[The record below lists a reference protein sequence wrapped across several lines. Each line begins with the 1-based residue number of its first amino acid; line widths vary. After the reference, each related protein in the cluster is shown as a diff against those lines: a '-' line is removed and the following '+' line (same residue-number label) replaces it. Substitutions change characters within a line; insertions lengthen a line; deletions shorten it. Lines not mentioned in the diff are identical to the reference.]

1 MSWWLEIVTKK
12 PSCIYYFGPFDSL
25 REAELEK
32 GGYIEDLRQEQA
44 EVIDTRIKF
53 FSPLQL
59 TIDLDDPE
67 REREM
72 KVPA

>member
-25 REAELEK
+25 KEAELEK

-53 FSPLQL
+53 DNPLQL
-59 TIDLDDPE
+59 TIDLDEPG
-67 REREM
+67 REREI

>member
-1 MSWWLEIVTKK
+1 MSWWLEIFTKK

-32 GGYIEDLRQEQA
+32 GGYIEDLREEEA

-53 FSPLQL
+53 HNPLQL
-59 TIDLDDPE
+59 TIDLEDPGME
-67 REREM
+67 QEI